1 MDAPAQARFAASI
14 AKGSG
19 KVQEIKFADVELE
32 TRKKV
37 SRVDY
42 INVIQEAGGNKK
54 GMERE
59 ENVERVSSSAADL
72 TDSEDDVPSVEL

>member
-19 KVQEIKFADVELE
+19 KVQEIKFDDVELE

-42 INVIQEAGGNKK
+42 INVIQEAGGNK
-54 GMERE
+54 
-59 ENVERVSSSAADL
+59 
-72 TDSEDDVPSVEL
+72 